1 MMLDWLAN
9 LTHPNLSGS
18 LLTAYVLFDIFLIIV
33 LARLLGN
40 LLARLGQPR
49 VVGEILAGI
58 LLGPTLLGQNL
69 SLVITPLPVRPILAA
84 LATVGLL
91 LFMFLA
97 GVEYDINAVKGRAR
111 QAGLLGLLSVG
122 IPALLGFPLARLMF
136 TPQYAAQSGESM
148 LSFALIIGAALTV
161 TAFPVMAHI
170 LMEQGELNTALGS
183 LAVATA
189 AVISILMFIYI
200 AIAQSV
206 AENSGVATLLF
217 KFGGMILFGLVAWY
231 VIRPFLAK
239 TVTQSLAGNSMAV
252 IFGGMILFGFIA
264 DRLGLNAL
272 VGGFIWGILLP
283 QQPVLRQKIAASIRH
298 VTLTMFLPIFFAL
311 AGFSADMKLLTVE
324 TLPIALLVL
333 LAAILGK
340 FVAAVPAKW
349 YGLSWQQVGTL
360 GALFN
365 TRGLLVLVVG
375 LIGLQLEIITDSTFA
390 ITVLVAL
397 GTNLMTLPL
406 LRAFHPSNS

>member
-9 LTHPNLSGS
+9 LTPPNLSGS

-217 KFGGMILFGLVAWY
+217 KFGGMILFGWW
-231 VIRPFLAK
+231 P
-239 TVTQSLAGNSMAV
+239 
-252 IFGGMILFGFIA
+252 GM
-264 DRLGLNAL
+264 
-272 VGGFIWGILLP
+272 
-283 QQPVLRQKIAASIRH
+283 
-298 VTLTMFLPIFFAL
+298 
-311 AGFSADMKLLTVE
+311 
-324 TLPIALLVL
+324 
-333 LAAILGK
+333 
-340 FVAAVPAKW
+340 
-349 YGLSWQQVGTL
+349 
-360 GALFN
+360 
-365 TRGLLVLVVG
+365 
-375 LIGLQLEIITDSTFA
+375 
-390 ITVLVAL
+390 
-397 GTNLMTLPL
+397 
-406 LRAFHPSNS
+406 